1 MASPKRKFTD
11 EQKLEIL
18 RQANEMGV
26 ITVIRN
32 HNLSY
37 SVFARWREKFMEKD
51 KNKKELILKNK
62 PKSKLKQFMEDNTRL
77 KKIIA
82 EQALDRS
89 RLHVGVRLGAHDGEI
104 NVVLLGC
111 VLRAGEYEIP
121 VRAITAGDDRELLV
135 AGEGVEMPQ
144 QQRGDDEREKDDDHA
159 RRFASAGRSSD
170 GL

>member
-1 MASPKRKFTD
+1 MASQKRKFTD

-26 ITVIRN
+26 IAVIRN

-51 KNKKELILKNK
+51 KKELTLKNK

-82 EQALDRS
+82 EQAMELERKDEALRKS
-89 RLHVGVRLGAHDGEI
+89 RR
-104 NVVLLGC
+104 
-111 VLRAGEYEIP
+111 
-121 VRAITAGDDRELLV
+121 
-135 AGEGVEMPQ
+135 
-144 QQRGDDEREKDDDHA
+144 
-159 RRFASAGRSSD
+159 
-170 GL
+170 

>member
-1 MASPKRKFTD
+1 MASQKRKFTD

-26 ITVIRN
+26 IAVIRN

-51 KNKKELILKNK
+51 KKELTLKNK

-82 EQALDRS
+82 EQALELERKNEALRKS
-89 RLHVGVRLGAHDGEI
+89 RR
-104 NVVLLGC
+104 
-111 VLRAGEYEIP
+111 
-121 VRAITAGDDRELLV
+121 
-135 AGEGVEMPQ
+135 
-144 QQRGDDEREKDDDHA
+144 
-159 RRFASAGRSSD
+159 
-170 GL
+170 

>member
-26 ITVIRN
+26 IAVIRN

-51 KNKKELILKNK
+51 ISKHVTILKNK
-62 PKSKLKQFMEDNTRL
+62 AKSELKQFMEDNKRL

-82 EQALDRS
+82 ELALELERKNEALRRS
-89 RLHVGVRLGAHDGEI
+89 RR
-104 NVVLLGC
+104 
-111 VLRAGEYEIP
+111 
-121 VRAITAGDDRELLV
+121 
-135 AGEGVEMPQ
+135 
-144 QQRGDDEREKDDDHA
+144 
-159 RRFASAGRSSD
+159 
-170 GL
+170 